1 MKIAVCMKS
10 VPDTESRIKI
20 MPENNWI
27 DESDLKFIINPYDEF
42 AIEEALKIKESA
54 GGDVTLICLG
64 PEKAVDELRK
74 GLAMGA
80 DNAVLLKTDKLASP
94 LLTAKALAE
103 ELKTG
108 GYDLILFGKRSVD
121 NDSYAVAS
129 MVSELLDL
137 PIVTSITEL
146 NTGDNKI
153 TVKRIIQKGTEVVEC
168 SLPAIVTTEKGLN
181 EPRYPSLKGMMTA
194 KRKEISQKDV
204 NFEKSGLEIIK
215 IEYPP
220 ERAAGKIVGEGVEA
234 VPELVRL
241 LKEEAKII

>member
-1 MKIAVCMKS
+1 MKS

-20 MPENNWI
+20 IPENNWI

-42 AIEEALKIKESA
+42 AIEEALKIKETA

-64 PEKAVDELRK
+64 PERAVDELRK
-74 GLAMGA
+74 GLAMMA
-80 DNAVLLKTDKLASP
+80 DNAILLKTEKLVSP
-94 LLTAKALAE
+94 LLTAKALTE
-103 ELKTG
+103 ELKAG
-108 GYDLILFGKRSVD
+108 GYDIILFGKRSVD
-121 NDSYAVAS
+121 NDSYAVSS
-129 MVSELLDL
+129 MVSELLGI

-146 NTGDNKI
+146 NVGDGKI

-168 SLPAIVTTEKGLN
+168 QLPAVITAEKGLN
-181 EPRYPSLKGMMTA
+181 EPRYPSLKGMMMA
-194 KRKEISQKDV
+194 KRKEIEQKDV
-204 NFEKSGLEIIK
+204 NFDEPGLEITK

-220 ERAAGKIVGEGVEA
+220 ERAPGKIVGEGAEA